1 MNPAEE
7 IMKKADRLADE
18 AAWKYRAFGICRDF
32 MGISRTAWLLYQDW
46 HRLPAKKRE
55 EKLEKLRQEM
65 DRLEKMIRR

>member
-7 IMKKADRLADE
+7 LMKKADRLADE
-18 AAWKYRAFGICRDF
+18 AAWKYRVFGICRDF
-32 MGISRTAWLLYQDW
+32 MGISRAAWLLCQDW
-46 HRLPAKKRE
+46 NHLPEKKRE